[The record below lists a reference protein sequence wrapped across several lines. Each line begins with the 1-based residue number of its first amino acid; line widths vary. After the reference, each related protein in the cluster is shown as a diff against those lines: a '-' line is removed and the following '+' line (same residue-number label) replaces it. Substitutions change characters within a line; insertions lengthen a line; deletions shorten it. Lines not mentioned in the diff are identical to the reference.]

1 MAILFSIVAPLY
13 NESENIDMLYERIDI
28 VMKKMSAEYELLF
41 INDGSKDDTLLK
53 ILQLSSKHEHVKF
66 IDFSRNFGHQ
76 IAVSAGLDYAKGQHI
91 IIIDADL
98 QDPPELIIPMY
109 DKIQNG
115 YDVVYA
121 KRLNRHG
128 ESWLKKYTAKIFYRI
143 LSNITSVEIPI
154 DTGDFRIMTSK
165 VNEIIKKMP
174 EQNKYLRGQVAWAGF
189 SQTYVEYDR
198 QARNAGETGY
208 SYSKMIKFA
217 MDGITA
223 FSDIPLRL
231 VTFFG
236 FFVSIIALMLML
248 YALYSKWIKHDTV
261 QGWSSLMV
269 SMLFL
274 GGIQLISIGIIGEYI
289 SRINTNTRNRPLYII
304 NNTNIHTK
312 D

>member
-13 NESENIDMLYERIDI
+13 NESDNIDMLYERIDA
-28 VMKKMSAEYELLF
+28 VMKKMSAQYELLF
-41 INDGSKDDTLLK
+41 INDGSKDNTLSK
-53 ILQLSSKHEHVKF
+53 ILLLSSKHEHVKF

-143 LSNITSVEIPI
+143 LSKITSVEIPI

-269 SMLFL
+269 SILFL

-304 NNTNIHTK
+304 NNTNIQTK

>member
-269 SMLFL
+269 SILFL